1 MVAVHPVDAP
11 LGVQPRQA
19 AVPAKEDGT
28 LDKTPEDGL
37 KVSSLGISSALPR
50 PMHALDT
57 APAKRGWST

>member
-1 MVAVHPVDAP
+1 M
-11 LGVQPRQA
+11 
-19 AVPAKEDGT
+19 PAKEDGT
-28 LDKTPEDGL
+28 PDKTPEDGL